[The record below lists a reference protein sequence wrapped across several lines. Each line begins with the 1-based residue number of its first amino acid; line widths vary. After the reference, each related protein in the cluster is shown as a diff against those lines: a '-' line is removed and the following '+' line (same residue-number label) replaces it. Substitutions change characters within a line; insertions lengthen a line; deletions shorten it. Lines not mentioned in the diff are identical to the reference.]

1 MVNKKNWLEGF
12 VSDYKGTIIEVLSK
26 NNNGKIREVAR
37 RAPGVRAIVVTKDNK
52 FIITREYREYLEKEI
67 DYRLPGGKVVDTL
80 SEYHGLLARNHLA
93 SHIRYA
99 VNKEL
104 EEETGIRA
112 KSVEKFTVSNSGGT
126 IDWDLHYFEMKDL
139 SFGES
144 RPEDDEKIEVLQLTV
159 KETVDIIVLKQM
171 SEDRSR
177 IILMDYLLQHYPME
191 VTERIQELN
200 TNDA

>member
-1 MVNKKNWLEGF
+1 MNNENWLKDF
-12 VSDYKGTIIEVLSK
+12 VSDYKGQIIEVLSK
-26 NNNGKIREVAR
+26 RTTNGKPREVAR
-37 RAPGVRAIVVTKDNK
+37 RAPGVRAIAVTKDNK
-52 FIITREYREYLEKEI
+52 FIITREYREYLKKQL

-93 SHIRYA
+93 NHIRYA

-104 EEETGIRA
+104 TEETGITA
-112 KSVEKFTVSNSGGT
+112 KSVTKFAVSNSGGT

-139 SFGES
+139 SFGEA

-159 KETVDIIVLKQM
+159 KETIDIVVLKQM

-177 IILMDYLLQHYPME
+177 MILMDYLLEHYPME
-191 VTERIQELN
+191 VIERIKELN
-200 TNDA
+200 TNDS